1 MLLTI
6 DVGNTNIVLGLFEED
21 ELLFTGRITTGIKRT
36 SDEFGIVM
44 LELLYAQ
51 RIDRREI
58 DGVII
63 SSVVPQVTGTVKGA
77 LEKLS
82 GKTPLVVGPG
92 VKTGLNI
99 RIENPSALGSD
110 LVVDAVAGL
119 AEYPT
124 PLLIIDMGTATTIS
138 AIDKNGVY
146 LGGVIIPGA
155 KVALDS
161 LSSKASQL
169 QPVRDALEKDFLFAV
184 QEVAAH
190 NCLNGEIINRAFD
203 KGKGVRIVAK
213 ALGFDLAD
221 TIGFGD
227 STNDTEMIQTVAT
240 SVCMENGSPGLKAIS
255 NMICPSVEADGL
267 AWAFEKLGLC

>member
-1 MLLTI
+1 MKNANLVLAVDI
-6 DVGNTNIVLGLFEED
+6 GNTNIVVGVIRDNEPLFVE
-21 ELLFTGRITTGIKRT
+21 RISTDPAKT
-36 SDEFGIVM
+36 D
-44 LELLYAQ
+44 LEYAVTLKTILDIHQ
-51 RIDRREI
+51 LSQTCFE
-58 DGVII
+58 GSII

-119 AEYPT
+119 AEYST

-169 QPVRDALEKDFLFAV
+169 PHISFEAPKKAIGTNTVECMKSGAV
-184 QEVAAH
+184 
-190 NCLNGEIINRAFD
+190 
-203 KGKGVRIVAK
+203 
-213 ALGFDLAD
+213 LGNASLLDGMLDRMEEELGSPA
-221 TIGFGD
+221 TV
-227 STNDTEMIQTVAT
+227 VAT
-240 SVCMENGSPGLKAIS
+240 G
-255 NMICPSVEADGL
+255 GL
-267 AWAFEKLGLC
+267 AQFVIPHCRRKIIVDDMLLLKGLNIIYRKNAGKE